1 MTAFASHSAQ
11 QDQLSERHP
20 AMTDS
25 WTITIDKADIRA
37 ATAQPL
43 ALPALAHGQVR
54 VHIDHFALTAN
65 NVTYALFGPPS
76 GLFGPNETVGD
87 QGYWDFFGDRDE
99 AGTLPVWGFATVTD
113 SIAEGIAV
121 DDSFYGYYPMA
132 SDAVLTV
139 GRAGPHGF
147 TDATPRRTTLPPI
160 YNQYQRFSALP
171 DYRAEHHEYWPVF
184 RPLFLTGW
192 LIADQ
197 IEDEGDYGAGQV
209 LIASASSKTAIGLGY
224 CLRQRDRQPGAPRPR
239 TIGLTSPGS
248 VAALEATGIYDQVV
262 AYDSIQTIDTSTPAV
277 YVDMAGNADVTG
289 RVHCHF
295 ADQLQA
301 SIVVGKSH
309 WDSKGGFDVTDRL
322 PGPPRQ
328 GFFAP
333 ARSQK
338 RIADWGAAG
347 FGQAIATAWLGFMD
361 IAPALAKVDIRHGA
375 DGALSAYREL
385 IAGTAD
391 PKAGIVIAA

>member
-1 MTAFASHSAQ
+1 MLIGNSN
-11 QDQLSERHP
+11 LSERHP
-20 AMTDS
+20 TMTSS
-25 WTITIDKADIRA
+25 WTIAIDKADIRSA
-37 ATAQPL
+37 AAQPL
-43 ALPALAHGQVR
+43 TLPALAPGQVR
-54 VHIDHFALTAN
+54 VHVDHFALTAN

-76 GLFGPNETVGD
+76 GLFGPNAEVGD
-87 QGYWDFFGDRDE
+87 QGYWDFFGDRD
-99 AGTLPVWGFATVTD
+99 APGTLPVWGFATVTD
-113 SIAEGIAV
+113 SAADGISAG
-121 DDSFYGYYPMA
+121 DAFYGYYPMA
-132 SDAVLTV
+132 SDAILTV

-147 TDATPRRTTLPPI
+147 TDVTPRRTTLPPI
-160 YNQYQRFSALP
+160 YNNYQRISALP
-171 DYRAEHHEYWPVF
+171 DYRADHHAMWPIF

-197 IEDEGDYGAGQV
+197 IADEGDYGAGQV

-224 CLRQRDRQPGAPRPR
+224 CLRQRDEQPGAPRPR

-248 VAALEATGIYDQVV
+248 ILALEATGIYDQVV
-262 AYDSIQTIDTSTPAV
+262 GYDSIQTIDSSTPAI
-277 YVDMAGNADVTG
+277 YVDMAGNADVTSA
-289 RVHCHF
+289 VHHHF
-295 ADQLQA
+295 ADQLAA

-309 WDSKGGFDVTDRL
+309 WDSGGDSEGGFTDIKPL
-322 PGPPRQ
+322 PGAPRQ

-347 FGQAIATAWLGFMD
+347 FGQAIAEAWLSFME
-361 IAPALAKVDIRHGA
+361 IAPSLAKVDMRTGA
-375 DGALSAYREL
+375 EGALSAYAEL